1 MGCSALLKKASLVG
15 AFFVFALMV
24 VPAQAFCP
32 VQPDLPEVR
41 VRQVLD
47 GDTLKLTDGRS
58 VRLIG
63 LNTPELG
70 RKGRP
75 AEPGAQ
81 AAQRR
86 LRELVAVGAG
96 RVGLRLGSEVRDHYG
111 RTLAHVYDHQGRNLE
126 AQLLAEGLGYQVAV
140 APNLDLVECQRTAER
155 QARAARLGLWR
166 KAPMQEAGALRR
178 GGFALLQGRVER
190 VEHNGGG
197 LWVELEGSLVVRV
210 APEALVRFDLRALQA
225 LPGRRVEV
233 RGWVVD
239 RARHGAVKPG
249 QARWLLP
256 VSHAAMLE
264 LLP

>member
-15 AFFVFALMV
+15 AFFVSALMV
-24 VPAQAFCP
+24 LPAQAFCP
-32 VQPDLPEVR
+32 LQPDLSEVR
-41 VRQVLD
+41 VRQVVD
-47 GDTLKLTDGRS
+47 GDTLKLADGRS

-70 RKGRP
+70 RKGRS

-86 LRELVAVGAG
+86 LRALVAAGAG
-96 RVGLRLGSEVRDHYG
+96 RVGLRLGTEARDHYG
-111 RTLAHVYDHQGRNLE
+111 RTLAHVYDPRGRNLE
-126 AQLLAEGLGYQVAV
+126 AQLLAEGFGYQVAV
-140 APNLDLVECQRTAER
+140 APNLDLVDCQRAAER

-166 KAPMQEAGALRR
+166 KSPVQEVGALRR
-178 GGFALLQGRVER
+178 GGFALLRGRVER
-190 VEHNGGG
+190 VERNGGG
-197 LWVELEGSLVVRV
+197 LWIELEGNLVVRV
-210 APEALVRFDLRALQA
+210 APESLVRFDLRALQA

-239 RARHGAVKPG
+239 RARREVARPG

-256 VSHAAMLE
+256 VSHGVMLE
-264 LLP
+264 PLP

>member
-1 MGCSALLKKASLVG
+1 MGCSALLKKASLAG
-15 AFFVFALMV
+15 AFFVSAFWLSSAL
-24 VPAQAFCP
+24 AFCP
-32 VQPDLPEVR
+32 LLPDLPEVR

-47 GDTLKLTDGRS
+47 GDTLKLADGRS

-70 RKGRP
+70 RKGRA
-75 AEPGAQ
+75 AEPGAG

-86 LRELVAVGAG
+86 LRELVAAGAG
-96 RVGLRLGSEVRDHYG
+96 RVGLRLGAEARDHYG
-111 RTLAHVYDHQGRNLE
+111 RTLAHVYDPRGRNLE
-126 AQLLAEGLGYQVAV
+126 AQMLAEGLGYQVAV
-140 APNLDLVECQRTAER
+140 APNLDLVDCQRAAER

-166 KAPMQEAGALRR
+166 KAPVQEAVALKRA
-178 GGFALLQGRVER
+178 GFALLQGRVER
-190 VEHNGGG
+190 VERNGGG
-197 LWVELEGSLVVRV
+197 LWLELEGPLVLRIAPESLVH
-210 APEALVRFDLRALQA
+210 FDLRALQA
-225 LPGRRVEV
+225 LSGRRVEV

-264 LLP
+264 RLP